1 MVHFPVRPTRTRG
14 TDTDFR
20 TEPSSTQ
27 MLVIVAVGFGVIVFL
42 VIEFMHYLLV
52 PDLGRH
58 GERMVAEGV
67 SALIVGC
74 LAAMLFRSAREH
86 RQATRARL
94 QVIAE
99 MNHHIRNALTPIS
112 LSAYVV
118 QDQQSIRVISEG
130 VERIEWAL
138 REILPRQRPL
148 TEQERN
154 RLFYFEWRKGHNNM
168 PSASETSS
176 VLQASER
183 TNQKVC
189 KPPNPQP
196 IEATHA
202 EQGASFEVRKSAT
215 TSTRGSA
222 ATFGEQT

>member
-1 MVHFPVRPTRTRG
+1 MVHFPARSITARE
-14 TDTDFR
+14 TDTDFG
-20 TEPSSTQ
+20 TEPSSTR
-27 MLVIVAVGFGVIVFL
+27 MLVTVALGFGVLAF
-42 VIEFMHYLLV
+42 VITECMHYLLV

-74 LAAMLFRSAREH
+74 LAAMLFRIAREH

-118 QDQQSIRVISEG
+118 QNQQSIRVISEG

-138 REILPRQRPL
+138 REILPRRKPL
-148 TEQERN
+148 PEPERN
-154 RLFYFEWRKGHNNM
+154 RLFYFRWSKGHD
-168 PSASETSS
+168 
-176 VLQASER
+176 
-183 TNQKVC
+183 
-189 KPPNPQP
+189 
-196 IEATHA
+196 
-202 EQGASFEVRKSAT
+202 
-215 TSTRGSA
+215 
-222 ATFGEQT
+222 